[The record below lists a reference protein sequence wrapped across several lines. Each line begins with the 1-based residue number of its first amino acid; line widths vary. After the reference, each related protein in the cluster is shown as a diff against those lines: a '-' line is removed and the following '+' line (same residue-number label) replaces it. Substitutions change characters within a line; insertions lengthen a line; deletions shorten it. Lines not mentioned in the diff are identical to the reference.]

1 VPPQHHVLLIGIDA
15 YDGGAA
21 LNGCVNDIDAVQR
34 FLIDRVRIEPGRIT
48 RLAAPRPGAAH
59 ETAVPHAAPT
69 LDHVRGA
76 LAGLGEP
83 DRVAPGDRVLVYY
96 SGHGTQCQVEDGR
109 GRRFSREAL
118 LPSDHGG
125 GERYLFDWELNALIA
140 GIAARDAAVTVILD
154 CCSSG
159 GATRGDGPAASPAD
173 RFWPVEG
180 VVRVAE
186 VAAPPVQ
193 RRGVRAGLGAVD
205 RCQVVAACRDDER
218 ARESASDGRMHGEL
232 TRALLHQLGAVDD
245 DLAHLR
251 WGRIWRDVVAAVR
264 RANPRQSP
272 LLAGSFGRRV
282 FGFGPDEDADRGY
295 AVVAVPGGFRLDVG
309 TLAGVTED
317 AQVAVYGAA
326 PLAFPEVGSAAD
338 LAARAGVL
346 RVTSARRAEADAV
359 AVAPFALPAGARG
372 RLVGAGRAARLRVAL
387 ETTDPLVA
395 SALATSSL
403 VELVDREPE
412 LVLVARGEQGL
423 FLTDDVHG
431 AGDVPGEP
439 VLAAIPPRRFDLVR
453 PMVEHYH
460 AYRAPL
466 RLARACTDL
475 PELLQLW
482 LLDCT
487 GRKVAAAAAQEADQP
502 EMGARGA
509 DQYTMAVGGSLCFA
523 AENRAN
529 VALSVTLIDCAPS
542 GRVFVL
548 GEKRLPPRSRHVF
561 WAHDTLGVPFV
572 ASLPPGRA
580 VGVDR
585 FALIGTTRADVSL
598 AHLARSM
605 SFADFVT
612 RGALRGHLRDDEPA
626 AERWTAA
633 TASLRIEQRTSAG

>member
-1 VPPQHHVLLIGIDA
+1 MPPQHHVLLIGIDA

-34 FLIDRVRIEPGRIT
+34 FLIDRVGVDPGRIT
-48 RLAAPRPGAAH
+48 RLAAPRAGATP
-59 ETAVPHAAPT
+59 ETDVPHAPPT
-69 LDHVRGA
+69 LENVRGA
-76 LAGLGEP
+76 LAGLGDP
-83 DRVAPGDRVLVYY
+83 GRVAPGDRVLVYY
-96 SGHGTQCQVEDGR
+96 SGHGTQCIVDDGR
-109 GRRFSREAL
+109 RRFAREAL
-118 LPSDHGG
+118 LPGDHGG
-125 GERYLFDWELNALIA
+125 GERFLFDWEVNALVA
-140 GIAARDAAVTVILD
+140 GIAARDAAVTVVLD

-159 GATRGDGPAASPAD
+159 GATRGDGAAATAAD

-186 VAAPPVQ
+186 IAAPAVQ
-193 RRGVRAGLGAVD
+193 RRGVWAGLGAVD
-205 RCQVVAACRDDER
+205 RCQVIAACRDDER

-232 TRALLHQLGAVDD
+232 TRALLQQLGGVDD

-272 LLAGSFGRRV
+272 LLAGNFGRRV

-317 AQVAVYGAA
+317 AQVAVYGAV
-326 PLAFPEVGSAAD
+326 PLAFPDVGSAAD

-346 RVTSARRAEADAV
+346 RVTRARRADADAV
-359 AVAPFALPAGARG
+359 AVMPFPLPAGARG
-372 RLVGAGRAARLRVAL
+372 RLVGAGRAARLRVGL
-387 ETTDPLVA
+387 ETADPLIA
-395 SALATSSL
+395 SALSTSSL
-403 VELVDREPE
+403 VELVDRDAE
-412 LVLVARGEQGL
+412 LTLVAHGEQGV

-439 VLAAIPPRRFDLVR
+439 VLAAIPPRRLDLVR

-482 LLDCT
+482 LLDGT
-487 GRKVAAAAAQEADQP
+487 GRKVTPAAAQEVDWP
-502 EMGARGA
+502 EVGARAG
-509 DQYTMAVGGSLCFA
+509 DQYTMTVGGSLCFV
-523 AENRAN
+523 AENRAS

-548 GEKRLPPRSRHVF
+548 GEKRVPPRSRHVF

-585 FALIGTTRADVSL
+585 FALIGTTRTDVSL

-605 SFADFVT
+605 SFADFVS
-612 RGALRGHLRDDEPA
+612 RGALRGHLRDDEPT
-626 AERWTAA
+626 AERWTSA
-633 TASLRIEQRTSAG
+633 TASLRIEQKPNPS